1 MIAAVNLDAAFER
14 LTEYWSPQVV
24 GQVNDQYIKVAKLF
38 GELSW
43 HKHDEEDELFQV
55 IRGQLRI
62 QVRDVNHENQPDI
75 VLQAGEFCVIPRGTL
90 HHPVA
95 DQECWIVLVET
106 VTTRHTGDLK
116 TAQTRTIEEQLAW
129 QQADLGR
136 GGH

>member
-1 MIAAVNLDAAFER
+1 MIGAVSLDAAFAR

-24 GQVNDQYIKVAKLF
+24 GQVNDQYIKVAKLL
-38 GELSW
+38 GELTW

-62 QVRDVNHENQPDI
+62 EIRNGNNEKAPDVL
-75 VLQAGEFCVIPRGTL
+75 LQAGEFCVIPRGTL

-95 DQECWIVLVET
+95 DQECWIVLIET

-116 TAQTRTIEEQLAW
+116 TSQTRSIEEQLAW
-129 QQADLGR
+129 QHADLGR
-136 GGH
+136 IGQ